1 MQINKIDENS
11 SIEKE
16 LNSVLKE
23 KLGLGQSIQILFQ
36 DFIKQLSERLEK
48 MEETLVV
55 DRIEEDIA
63 VCENRKDGK
72 IKNIELSKLPN
83 GIKDGDIIIF
93 ENGKYKIDT
102 SKNIEQT
109 IEKKMKNVWK

>member
-1 MQINKIDENS
+1 MQINKNS
-11 SIEKE
+11 YIEKE
-16 LNSVLKE
+16 LNSELKE
-23 KLGLGQSIQILFQ
+23 NLGLGQSMQTLLQ
-36 DFIKQLSERLEK
+36 DFIKQLAERLEK

-63 VCENRKDGK
+63 VCENRKNGK

-109 IEKKMKNVWK
+109 IEEKMKNVWK